1 MAYQKLQAGLAVDVI
16 PSDTINIPV
25 PNVVVSDTTG
35 LSITTNKLIDSD
47 VDFIELNVKIGDT
60 VYNTSTTGIAKV
72 VQVEDANTLV
82 LSANI
87 FQSASQDYIIYSS
100 ADHPNQG
107 CVLYVG
113 DTTGGNDLSVVT
125 SSGSEVI
132 FKGLVAGSFIPVQVV
147 RVKSTRTTVS
157 SVLALW

>member
-25 PNVVVSDTTG
+25 PNVVVSD
-35 LSITTNKLIDSD
+35 ITDVSVTLNKLNDAT
-47 VDFIELNVKIGDT
+47 VDFVELNVKVGDT

-87 FQSASQDYIIYSS
+87 FSSASQNYIIYSS
-100 ADHPNQG
+100 GDYPNQG

-113 DTTGGNDLSVVT
+113 GAGDLAVVT
-125 SSGSEVI
+125 SSGSEVT
-132 FKGLVAGSFIPVQVV
+132 LVGVLAGSFIPVQVL
-147 RVKSTRTTVS
+147 RVEATNTTATNIV
-157 SVLALW
+157 ALW

>member
-16 PSDTINIPV
+16 PSDTVNIPV
-25 PNVVVSDTTG
+25 PNVVVSDISDVSVT
-35 LSITTNKLIDSD
+35 LNKLNDST
-47 VDFIELNVKIGDT
+47 VDFVELNVKVGDT

-87 FQSASQDYIIYSS
+87 FSSASQNYTIYSS
-100 ADHPNQG
+100 GDHPNQG

-113 DTTGGNDLSVVT
+113 GAGDLAVVT
-125 SSGSEVI
+125 SSGSEVT
-132 FKGLVAGSFIPVQVV
+132 LVGVLAGSFIPVQVL
-147 RVKSTRTTVS
+147 RVESTNTTATNIV
-157 SVLALW
+157 ALW

>member
-25 PNVVVSDTTG
+25 PNVTISGTSNL
-35 LSITTNKLIDSD
+35 LSSPTNKLSAPSF
-47 VDFIELNVKIGDT
+47 DFVAANVKIGDT
-60 VYNTSTTGIAKV
+60 VYNTTTTGIAKV

-82 LSANI
+82 LTANI
-87 FQSASQDYIIYSS
+87 FNAGTQSFTIYSS

-113 DTTGGNDLSVVT
+113 GAGDLSVVT
-125 SSGSEVI
+125 SSGSEVTLVGI
-132 FKGLVAGSFIPVQVV
+132 VAGSFIPVQVL
-147 RVKSTRTTVS
+147 RVKAATTATNIV
-157 SVLALW
+157 ALW

>member
-25 PNVVVSDTTG
+25 PNVTISGT
-35 LSITTNKLIDSD
+35 SIATPSTNKLKSTTS
-47 VDFIELNVKIGDT
+47 DFIEANVKAGDT
-60 VYNTSTTGIAKV
+60 VYNTTTTGIAKV

-82 LSANI
+82 LTADI
-87 FQSASQDYIIYSS
+87 FNTGSQAFTIYSS
-100 ADHPNQG
+100 TDHPNQG

-147 RVKSTRTTVS
+147 RVKSTGTTVS

>member
-16 PSDTINIPV
+16 PSDTVNIPV
-25 PNVVVSDTTG
+25 PNVVVSDISDVSVT
-35 LSITTNKLIDSD
+35 LNKLNDST
-47 VDFIELNVKIGDT
+47 VDFVELNVKVGDT

-87 FQSASQDYIIYSS
+87 FSSASQNYTIYSS
-100 ADHPNQG
+100 ADYPNQG

-113 DTTGGNDLSVVT
+113 GAGDLAVVT
-125 SSGSEVI
+125 SSGSEVT
-132 FKGLVAGSFIPVQVV
+132 LVGVLAGSFIPVQVL
-147 RVKSTRTTVS
+147 RVESTNTTATNIV
-157 SVLALW
+157 ALW